1 MERLIAGAYGT
12 AGLWPTRLHML
23 PGLVLDLPQTPHDC
37 LSPVEKC
44 FHLVHFKMCFHTE
57 ARRYQ
62 SRWRAA
68 SSSRIFFSD
77 IYKRR
82 SLSGLKPDTVI
93 QETTF

>member
-1 MERLIAGAYGT
+1 MERLISGAYST
-12 AGLWPTRLHML
+12 PGLWPTWLCML
-23 PGLVLDLPQTPHDC
+23 SWLFFDLPQTPHDC

-68 SSSRIFFSD
+68 SSCRIVFSD
-77 IYKRR
+77 IYKKRC
-82 SLSGLKPDTVI
+82 LSGLKPDTVI